1 MTALLGAPL
10 PRGYDTS
17 RPSVGDTFTDTPHLW
32 LAQLAIETKAPSDYA
47 RRQIAFEHML
57 AAASLDDSD

>member
-1 MTALLGAPL
+1 MTGLLGAPL
-10 PRGYDTS
+10 PIAYDRRQFS
-17 RPSVGDTFTDTPHLW
+17 AQSDMPAPW